1 MATIRPPLSLKG
13 RALRY
18 LAGREHSRL
27 ELERKLTPHLQ
38 EGEDLPALLDY
49 LQAQGFINEARVMES
64 LLHQKAGRMG
74 ALRLRQQLRAKGL
87 DAEAVEQALT
97 ELQQRPEGS
106 ELERAQALW
115 QKRFGQ
121 TPTDANERLRQMRF
135 LATRGFSSDAVRRAV
150 PRLGSD

>member
-27 ELERKLTPHLQ
+27 ELERKLAPHVQ

-121 TPTDANERLRQMRF
+121 RPTDANERLRQMRF